1 MGLEVRLPELF
12 TGIDVRLPPRAEE
25 VDVRA
30 LAVDSRKVG
39 PGALFA
45 ALQGVVADGADFAPQ
60 AVERGAAAVLSDRVL
75 EVAPDARRAF
85 SQAASRFH
93 GEPSKRMRLV
103 GVTGTNGKTTTAYLV
118 EQLAAAR
125 GLRTGLIGTVESRW
139 PGGREGAIH
148 TTPESH
154 DLQELLARMAQA
166 GAQLVAM
173 EVSSHALAQE
183 RVSGCTFAAAA
194 FTNLTRDHLDYH
206 GTLEAYFEAKAR
218 LFRELLPAG
227 APAVLNLDDPRCAQ
241 LAQALPGSIG
251 FSTRGAAGARLEA
264 RGLQSDLEGIR
275 FDLRGG
281 FGEARIESPLVG
293 AHNAEN
299 LLAAL
304 GLLLGLGMPLVELAQ
319 AAAQA
324 RGAPGRLERVPD
336 PGGRVVLVDY
346 AHTDDA
352 LARVLD
358 AVRAAAG
365 SKARVIC
372 VFGCG
377 GDRDRGK
384 RPLMGQ
390 AAARRAD
397 LVVATSDN
405 PRTEDP
411 LAILADIEPGLS
423 KHKRKMGM
431 SDARAGR
438 DGYCI
443 IPDRAAAIELAL
455 RSARAGDAVVI
466 AGKGHEDY
474 QIVGSEKRSFD
485 DRVEARRAL
494 EALR

>member
-241 LAQALPGSIG
+241 LARERPGSIG

-281 FGEARIESPLVG
+281 WSACPIR
-293 AHNAEN
+293 
-299 LLAAL
+299 
-304 GLLLGLGMPLVELAQ
+304 
-319 AAAQA
+319 
-324 RGAPGRLERVPD
+324 
-336 PGGRVVLVDY
+336 
-346 AHTDDA
+346 
-352 LARVLD
+352 
-358 AVRAAAG
+358 AAG
-365 SKARVIC
+365 SCWSTTRTRTTRSRACSTPSARPP
-372 VFGCG
+372 G
-377 GDRDRGK
+377 
-384 RPLMGQ
+384 
-390 AAARRAD
+390 ARRA
-397 LVVATSDN
+397 
-405 PRTEDP
+405 
-411 LAILADIEPGLS
+411 
-423 KHKRKMGM
+423 
-431 SDARAGR
+431 
-438 DGYCI
+438 
-443 IPDRAAAIELAL
+443 
-455 RSARAGDAVVI
+455 
-466 AGKGHEDY
+466 
-474 QIVGSEKRSFD
+474 
-485 DRVEARRAL
+485 
-494 EALR
+494 

>member
-45 ALQGVVADGADFAPQ
+45 ALQGTAADGAQFAPQ
-60 AVERGAAAVLSDRVL
+60 AVERGAVAVLGDREL
-75 EVAPDARRAF
+75 PVAPAALIVARDARRAF

-93 GEPSKRMRLV
+93 GEPSKRLRLV

-118 EQLAAAR
+118 EQLAAAL
-125 GLRTGLIGTVESRW
+125 GVATGLIGTVESRW
-139 PGGREGAIH
+139 PGGRAGAAH

-166 GAQLVAM
+166 GAQLVSM
-173 EVSSHALAQE
+173 EVSSHALSQE

-218 LFRELLPAG
+218 LFRELLPPG
-227 APAVLNLDDPRCAQ
+227 APAVLNLDDERCAA
-241 LAQALPGSIG
+241 LAGQIPGSIG
-251 FSTRGAAGARLEA
+251 FTTRAAPGARLEA
-264 RGLQSDLEGIR
+264 RGLQSDLSGLR
-275 FDLRGG
+275 FDLRGS

-304 GLLLGLGMPLVELAQ
+304 GLLLGLGMPLAALAE

-324 RGAPGRLERVPD
+324 QGAPGRLERVPD
-336 PGGRVVLVDY
+336 PGG
-346 AHTDDA
+346 
-352 LARVLD
+352 
-358 AVRAAAG
+358 
-365 SKARVIC
+365 
-372 VFGCG
+372 
-377 GDRDRGK
+377 
-384 RPLMGQ
+384 
-390 AAARRAD
+390 
-397 LVVATSDN
+397 
-405 PRTEDP
+405 
-411 LAILADIEPGLS
+411 ILADIEPGLS

-438 DGYCI
+438 DGYCV

-455 RSARAGDAVVI
+455 RSARAGDVVVI

-474 QIVGSEKRSFD
+474 QIVGTEKRSFD